1 MPELHELSVVEAAAQ
16 IREGTLS
23 PVALAEA
30 LLTRI
35 AALNGDLQAW
45 VTIDRDAVL
54 SAAREREAEV
64 QRGDPLGLIHG
75 VPVGLK
81 DIFYTEGM
89 LTACGSKVYADF
101 VPEFD
106 ATSVANI
113 KAAGGIIMGK
123 AVTTE
128 FASSDPSPTRN
139 PWNLE
144 HTPGGSSSGSSAAVA
159 ARMVPAALGSQ
170 TGGSTCRPAAY
181 NGIVGVKPTYG
192 RISRYGVAP
201 LSWSLDHVGILTRTV
216 ADAALM
222 LTVLSGADDNDPGSL
237 REPVPDFSA
246 QMAEHDRP
254 PRIGLVRQYYRDYA
268 TPEMWA
274 HTEASGQSTGGG
286 RGGGRGDTAA
296 RQLRRG
302 APVPAHRVERRVR
315 GNPRGQSPRARRRLR
330 PAHPRR
336 HGDGHD
342 HADVGVPESPAAAAA
357 VPRRLQ
363 RDGGEGRR
371 RDDTGDA
378 GAGSPGPE
386 HHRRRGVPGAV
397 VGLRVAHGGGLDGPE
412 RAGDAHGGA
421 VRRTV
426 GAGGPGPGRG
436 AVVRADRRVEPGAAN
451 RLTSSISEPAGRTI
465 WRMPVYNRRN
475 PGTS

>member
-1 MPELHELSVVEAAAQ
+1 MPELHELSVAEAAAQ
-16 IREGTLS
+16 IRAGTLS

-54 SAAREREAEV
+54 AAAREREAEV

-274 HTEASGQSTGGG
+274 HTEAIANQLAEAGAEVEEIPLPDSFAVVHRFQRIVSNVEC
-286 RGGGRGDTAA
+286 AA
-296 RQLRRG
+296 IHE
-302 APVPAHRVERRVR
+302 ANHRVR
-315 GNPRGQSPRARRRLR
+315 GRRLR
-330 PAHPRR
+330 AAHPRR

-342 HADVGVPESPAAAAA
+342 HADVGVPESPAAAPA
-357 VPRRLQ
+357 VPR
-363 RDGGEGRR
+363 
-371 RDDTGDA
+371 
-378 GAGSPGPE
+378 
-386 HHRRRGVPGAV
+386 
-397 VGLRVAHGGGLDGPE
+397 
-412 RAGDAHGGA
+412 
-421 VRRTV
+421 
-426 GAGGPGPGRG
+426 
-436 AVVRADRRVEPGAAN
+436 
-451 RLTSSISEPAGRTI
+451 
-465 WRMPVYNRRN
+465 
-475 PGTS
+475 

>member
-1 MPELHELSVVEAAAQ
+1 MPELHELSVAEAAAQ

-23 PVALAEA
+23 PVALAES

-35 AALNGDLQAW
+35 DALDGDLRAW
-45 VTIDRDAVL
+45 VTVDRDAVL
-54 SAAREREAEV
+54 SAAREREAEA

-89 LTACGSKVYADF
+89 LTACGSKVNADF
-101 VPEFD
+101 VPDFD
-106 ATSVANI
+106 ATTVAKI
-113 KAAGGIIMGK
+113 KAAGGIILGK

-128 FASSDPSPTRN
+128 FASGDPSPTRN

-181 NGIVGVKPTYG
+181 NGIVGVKATYG

-222 LTVLSGADDNDPGSL
+222 LSVLSGADDNDPGSL

-254 PRIGLVRQYYRDYA
+254 PRIGLVRQYFQDYA

-274 HTEASGQSTGGG
+274 HTEAVANQLAEAGAEVEEIPLPDSFAVIHSSQRIVSNVECSGVHGVNHRIRAADYGPRI
-286 RGGGRGDTAA
+286 RGGMEMGMIMPTSAYLKAQRLRRQFRADLSEMAA
-296 RQLRRG
+296 RVDVVMTPAIP
-302 APVPAHRVERRVR
+302 APA
-315 GNPRGQSPRARRRLR
+315 PRDLNT
-330 PAHPRR
+330 
-336 HGDGHD
+336 
-342 HADVGVPESPAAAAA
+342 
-357 VPRRLQ
+357 
-363 RDGGEGRR
+363 
-371 RDDTGDA
+371 TGDA
-378 GAGSPGPE
+378 AFQAPWTAAGLPTVVVSTGLSELGMPM
-386 HHRRRGVPGAV
+386 AV
-397 VGLRVAHGGGLDGPE
+397 QF
-412 RAGDAHGGA
+412 
-421 VRRTV
+421 
-426 GAGGPGPGRG
+426 GGPWAQEGR
-436 AVVRADRRVEPGAAN
+436 VLGAAQWCE
-451 RLTSSISEPAGRTI
+451 RIAGLNQAPPI
-465 WRMPVYNRRN
+465 
-475 PGTS
+475 G